1 MIFALSILFIIGLL
15 LVLVYL
21 YSKTKSTFIIN
32 KFYIP
37 SLIVFVVLSLCFLG
51 ISQLILLNERDNLKK
66 AITSIIPQ
74 IETTVLAKTE
84 LEQAAL
90 RRMKQRLMNVNYHI
104 EGQGSADA
112 QAYLRDLKELLLFG
126 VWSKSGKL
134 QLLESTYNET
144 ENAQLINYI
153 NKKLF
158 KNQTSIAKSKP
169 LITVPEKV
177 IKNVIGSWIVYSIHS
192 NKAALGYLGVYFDY
206 SILFDDALSDS
217 LKKLVNVRWYY
228 QKQLIYENYIEENLD
243 GSLWTQNQEIIINGY
258 PFTLIIWPTQAFINK
273 YLSWVP
279 TVLLTFGM
287 LISFLFATLIHVW
300 QLLKNSRKNLFLII
314 DSVNY
319 GIYGLDKQGKTTFFN
334 QAGAKMLGYS
344 VDELVGVVQHSKTH
358 HSYPD
363 GTKYPKKDCPIYS
376 SCLSGKSHVVDSEV
390 FWRKD
395 GTSFPVEYRCEPIW
409 ENGKLIGS
417 VVSFSDITQRKYM
430 EQKIKDRN
438 EELEASNNE
447 LKAFSYSVSHD
458 LKAPLRHIIGF
469 IDMFKHD
476 QQSKLSEEGQRY
488 LQIIS
493 DAAEKMSHL
502 IDDLLQFSRTSRLAL
517 NKKTFSLNELIKE
530 VIEEF
535 QNDIM
540 EKNIT
545 IDLGAL
551 PEIYAD
557 ETMMRLVIMNL
568 LGNAIKFTS
577 NKEKPFIKISAGED
591 NRQYVIYIRDN
602 GVGFDPRFSDKIF
615 EVFQRLHK
623 SSEFEGTGIGLAI
636 AAKIINR
643 HDGSI
648 RAESE
653 LGKGTTIYFNIPK
666 RKRDE

>member
-1 MIFALSILFIIGLL
+1 
-15 LVLVYL
+15 
-21 YSKTKSTFIIN
+21 
-32 KFYIP
+32 
-37 SLIVFVVLSLCFLG
+37 
-51 ISQLILLNERDNLKK
+51 LNERDNLKK

-90 RRMKQRLMNVNYHI
+90 RRMKQRLMNINYRI
-104 EGQGSADA
+104 EGQGPADA

-134 QLLESTYNET
+134 QILESTHNET
-144 ENAQLINYI
+144 ENVQLINHI

-158 KNQTSIAKSKP
+158 KNHQSIAKSKP

-192 NKAALGYLGVYFDY
+192 NKAVLGYLGVYFDY

-217 LKKLVNVRWYY
+217 LKELVNVRWYY
-228 QKQLIYENYIEENLD
+228 QNQLIYENYIEENLD

-273 YLSWVP
+273 YLSWIP
-279 TVLLTFGM
+279 TVLLAFGI

-376 SCLSGKSHVVDSEV
+376 SCLSGNSHVVDSEV

-395 GTSFPVEYRCEPIW
+395 GTSFPVECRCEPIW
-409 ENGKLIGS
+409 ESGKLIGS

-430 EQKIKDRN
+430 EKKIKDRN

-502 IDDLLQFSRTSRLAL
+502 IDDLLQFSRTSRLA
-517 NKKTFSLNELIKE
+517 
-530 VIEEF
+530 
-535 QNDIM
+535 
-540 EKNIT
+540 
-545 IDLGAL
+545 
-551 PEIYAD
+551 
-557 ETMMRLVIMNL
+557 
-568 LGNAIKFTS
+568 
-577 NKEKPFIKISAGED
+577 
-591 NRQYVIYIRDN
+591 
-602 GVGFDPRFSDKIF
+602 
-615 EVFQRLHK
+615 
-623 SSEFEGTGIGLAI
+623 
-636 AAKIINR
+636 
-643 HDGSI
+643 
-648 RAESE
+648 
-653 LGKGTTIYFNIPK
+653 
-666 RKRDE
+666 